1 MYDNRIIT
9 PRTVARNVRLHPLTV
24 ILSLLV
30 GGTLL
35 GLWGMLIAIPVVAT
49 VKILVMHYWDT
60 RTTWPPKRNGKAT
73 VAEPEPTTE
82 PESRTETIV
91 PIGRR

>member
-1 MYDNRIIT
+1 M
-9 PRTVARNVRLHPLTV
+9 TV

-35 GLWGMLIAIPVVAT
+35 GLWGLLIAIPVVAT

-60 RTTWPPKRNGKAT
+60 RMTWPPKRAAK
-73 VAEPEPTTE
+73 PEPDGASE
-82 PESRTETIV
+82 REALPEAAERL
-91 PIGRR
+91 